1 MKTLHYN
8 KNASLALIW
17 SKCSNETCVALFQL
31 IYSNILGNTLALD
44 IVLTVIN
51 DATAEDDLE
60 PVDEQQ
66 PTNIAKPRLHIH
78 SPGLLDTDQRY
89 VGYWGSL
96 SIAGI

>member
-1 MKTLHYN
+1 MCG
-8 KNASLALIW
+8 A
-17 SKCSNETCVALFQL
+17 VATF
-31 IYSNILGNTLALD
+31 IFKHFKVILGNT
-44 IVLTVIN
+44 VLTVIN
-51 DATAEDDLE
+51 DASAEDALE